1 MTGEDPRLGATI
13 AGRFRIESLV
23 GRGGMGVVYLA
34 RHLELGEPVA
44 LKFLHPWAESP
55 ELVAR
60 FKREAV
66 ALARL
71 RHPGVV
77 SLLEFGED
85 EGKRFLVMEYV
96 KGETLSAVLE
106 RAPLPLPTLYRVFD
120 ALLDVLEVAHAAGI
134 VHRDLKSS
142 NVMLL
147 PQDRIK
153 VLDFGLARLPEAEGE
168 KLTASGLVQGTPE
181 YMSPE
186 QCHGEPAGPASDV
199 YSAGVMLY
207 EAIAGR
213 TPFDAGGHAEIMA
226 RHMFLDPP
234 PPSRPEGGAAP
245 RGLEKLVLEALGKE
259 PEARPSA
266 TELRRALAF
275 VARGTDESTL
285 FEAAAKERARAAGL
299 DRSDRAFTGRRDRD
313 PDAPPS
319 VRAPRAQV
327 EVSVAAAHRSA
338 SVSTALAMAGVRVV
352 RDDAAADVVL
362 LSIRDEDF
370 AARAVS
376 AHERRPST
384 PLLVVDVES
393 PAEVTRAIRAGA
405 ADVLLAT
412 DPDAVLP
419 TRISRLR
426 RPRV

>member
-1 MTGEDPRLGATI
+1 MSEVDPRLGTTVS
-13 AGRFRIESLV
+13 GKYRLESLL

-34 RHLELGEPVA
+34 VHVELGEPVA

-77 SLLEFGED
+77 SLLEFGEE

-96 KGETLSAVLE
+96 KGETLASVLD

-120 ALLDVLEVAHAAGI
+120 GLLDVLEVAHAAGI

-147 PQDRIK
+147 PQDRVK

-186 QCHGEPAGPASDV
+186 QCHGEPAGAASDV

-207 EAIAGR
+207 EAIAGH
-213 TPFDAGGHAEIMA
+213 TPFDSGGHAEIMA

-234 PPSRPEGGAAP
+234 PPERAGAATP
-245 RGLEKLVLEALGKE
+245 RGLERLVLEALAKD
-259 PEARPSA
+259 PEARPTA
-266 TELRRALAF
+266 TELRRALGF
-275 VARGTDESTL
+275 VARGTDEATL
-285 FEAAAKERARAAGL
+285 FEAAAKERGRLAGL
-299 DRSDRAFTGRRDRD
+299 DRSERAFTGRRDRD
-313 PDAPPS
+313 PDAPVS
-319 VRAPRAQV
+319 VRAERARV

-338 SVSTALAMAGVRVV
+338 AVSTALAMAGLRVV
-352 RDDAAADVVL
+352 RDDAEADVVL
-362 LSIRDEDF
+362 LSMRDEDF
-370 AARAVS
+370 AARVAAVR
-376 AHERRPST
+376 ARRPAT
-384 PLLVVDVES
+384 PLLVVDVAS
-393 PAEVTRAIRAGA
+393 PGEVTRAIRAGA
-405 ADVLLAT
+405 ADVLLAA
-412 DPDAVLP
+412 DPDTELP
-419 TRISRLR
+419 KRISRLR
-426 RPRV
+426 RPRG